1 MATVKLSVLVSR
13 QRKTDGKYPIYL
25 AVCHKGSERYISTA
39 VCISSKDNFQDGR
52 VMGEDD
58 EDNMNERLGNI
69 LHYANEYLK
78 GQNFDNV
85 SCLQLRKNLQEN
97 IQDVLEGIHNRW
109 TISKMFDWR
118 ITNLR
123 EMGNESYAKVHEDVK
138 KAILGV
144 VVDYPLDELDRG
156 IIRVIHSRM
165 EEKGYTPGGIAMKM
179 AKFKATLHEA
189 EMDGKI
195 HYLVNPFKGY
205 KMNKADVRQ
214 MDLSV
219 EEFHKI
225 ECHESKSKRICF
237 ARDIFLLSF
246 YFYGMNIA
254 DMLNISFRNGRLDYV
269 RTKTRNMKTGNKN
282 IMLEIP
288 FRAREVMQRITD
300 GTRIVWPCK
309 AEREDILSYVNRGLR
324 LLRQEAGIESKLSTY
339 SARKTFSQF
348 AYINGVDINTIKYC
362 IGQSFENNMDIC
374 NEYRIMQRKSK
385 EAMNRVVGYISVSSD
400 ITQNKAS

>member
-1 MATVKLSVLVSR
+1 MATVKLSVLAGR

-25 AVCHKGSERYISTA
+25 AVCHKSCERYISTA
-39 VCISSKDNFQDGR
+39 VHISSMDNFQDGR
-52 VMGEDD
+52 VVGEDD
-58 EDNMNERLGNI
+58 EDNMNERLGYI
-69 LHYANEYLK
+69 LHHADEYVK
-78 GQNFDNV
+78 GRNCDDI
-85 SCLQLRKNLQEN
+85 SCLQLRKEVQAN
-97 IQDVLEGIHNRW
+97 IQDVLDGIHNRW

-118 ITNLR
+118 IAYLR

-144 VVDYPLDELDRG
+144 ISDIPLDELDRG
-156 IIRVIHSRM
+156 IIKNIHSRM
-165 EEKGYTPGGIAMKM
+165 EKKGYTPGGIAMKM

-189 EMDGKI
+189 EMDGKVR
-195 HYLVNPFKGY
+195 YLINPFKGY
-205 KMNKADVRQ
+205 KMHKAEVRQ

-219 EEFHKI
+219 EEFQTI
-225 ECHESKSKRICF
+225 ERHESKSKRICF
-237 ARDIFLLSF
+237 ARDVFLLSF

-254 DMLNISFRNGRLDYV
+254 DMINVTFKNGRLDYV

-324 LLRQEAGIESKLSTY
+324 LLRQEAGIETKLSTY

-348 AYINGVDINTIKYC
+348 AYVNGVDINTIKYC
-362 IGQSFENNMDIC
+362 IGQSFESNMDIC

-385 EAMNRVVGYISVSSD
+385 EAMNKVVGYIS
-400 ITQNKAS
+400 